1 MQIAVY
7 VSPVLGAILW
17 LTYSNRY
24 TKVVVV
30 RFSVPPVLGFQ
41 YQYWEQTCE
50 CQAPDGK
57 LRAVIKFLSAEV
69 VKAGKTRWQSSE
81 LYRKT
86 F

>member
-7 VSPVLGAILW
+7 VSPVLGTILW

-24 TKVVVV
+24 TKVVVGQ
-30 RFSVPPVLGFQ
+30 FSVLPVLDCE
-41 YQYWEQTCE
+41 YRYWEQTCE
-50 CQAPDGK
+50 CQADGK
-57 LRAVIKFLSAEV
+57 LRDVIKFLSAEV

-86 F
+86 C